1 MRLVR
6 ALAVAT
12 LAAGAAAGDLD
23 NDADFVHITLPVEGT
38 ISEARFEDV
47 DGDGRLDL
55 VLSVLPNASG
65 SRRELRL
72 YPQGAD
78 GYFPTA
84 PTLAVKV
91 PEDAIT
97 CAIADVRAEPGRE
110 FVFLTRS
117 GAFSYSPTRS
127 GLKDNIRRLATLE
140 LLFQVP
146 SATALNF
153 WSYIIEQP
161 GGALLMLPGGGDVT
175 LWGPRA
181 GERPQDAP
189 DDYVLRTDW
198 GADDRSQIFSA
209 KSPGAISVTRGGV
222 RVQVESGDS
231 DGLFLSDAMA
241 VFASMLEANA
251 RYRAPALVDVN
262 GDGRTDVLVLG
273 QDGLHVYLAGD
284 GGFSSDPSRIE
295 PLPEWLD
302 KDDSELRLRL
312 ADLDGDGDVDL
323 IARSS
328 PDQRRLD
335 SVTFTYFVLVNDG
348 QRLFPEQPQQVL
360 RFDGTGTEFQATDVD
375 GDGRLD
381 LVVTKYVLPSL
392 TDLVTGFRLE
402 RGAYVFLGRTRG
414 PEPFERKPSLRDEQ
428 VFTMDSL
435 QDALVV
441 RQIPGDLSGDGIA
454 DLVEVDLTG
463 RVAVRRITHEEGAF
477 GGGSWE
483 LEGDAWKRFD
493 LGSDLKRLQVQD
505 VNGDGLT
512 DLANP
517 RAGNFELVLSRKGS
531 SR

>member
-1 MRLVR
+1 M
-6 ALAVAT
+6 
-12 LAAGAAAGDLD
+12 
-23 NDADFVHITLPVEGT
+23 
-38 ISEARFEDV
+38 

-55 VLSVLPNASG
+55 VLSLLPSASG

-84 PTLAVKV
+84 PTLSVKV

-97 CAIADVRAEPGRE
+97 CAIADVRAEPGSE

-146 SATALNF
+146 SASALNF
-153 WSYIIEQP
+153 WSYVIEQP
-161 GGALLMLPGGGDVT
+161 GGDLLMLPGGGDVT

-181 GERPQDAP
+181 GERPADAT
-189 DDYVLRTDW
+189 DDYALRTDW
-198 GADDRSQIFSA
+198 GAEDRSQIFSSKA
-209 KSPGAISVTRGGV
+209 PGAISVTRGGV
-222 RVQVESGDS
+222 RMQMESGDG
-231 DGLFLSDAMA
+231 DGLFLGDAMA
-241 VFASMLEANA
+241 VFAAMLEADA
-251 RYRAPALVDVN
+251 RYRAPALVDVD
-262 GDGRTDVLVLG
+262 GDGRRDVLVRRD
-273 QDGLHVYLAGD
+273 DGLYVHLASD
-284 GGFSSDPSRIE
+284 GASGSGTGAGSFSAEPSRVE
-295 PLPEWLD
+295 PVPEWLD
-302 KDDSELRLRL
+302 KQDTNLRLRL

-328 PDQRRLD
+328 PSDHKLEA
-335 SVTFTYFVLVNDG
+335 VTFTYFVLVNDG
-348 QRLFPEQPQQVL
+348 SRLIPEQPQQVL
-360 RFDGTGTEFQATDVD
+360 RFDGTGTEFATTDVD

-402 RGAYVFLGRTRG
+402 RGAYVFLGKSRG

-428 VFTMDSL
+428 TFTMDSL

-441 RQIPGDLSGDGIA
+441 RQIPGDLSGDGVA

-483 LEGDAWKRFD
+483 LEGGAWKRFD
-493 LGSDLKRLQVQD
+493 LGTDLARLQVQD

-517 RAGNFELVLSRKGS
+517 RPGSFELVLSRKGS